1 MRASLAQLH
10 GRLGVTTVYVTHDQ
24 VEAMTL
30 GQRVAVVR
38 DGRILQVADPHTLY
52 QDPGSLFVAA
62 FIGSPAMN
70 LVEAALQDGAVH
82 FGQYRVPLA
91 AHRRPVGGDTRLV
104 LGIRP
109 EAFADAAFAGSGLPT
124 MEARVDVLED
134 VGADAYVH
142 FPVNAPQL
150 TAESLERSDDQ
161 ATILV
166 ESSSLFT
173 ARVDPRTSARS
184 GSSIVLAVDPARFH
198 FFDAQTG
205 ASLLR
210 RSQGASGQVP
220 KPGLDHTAPLE
231 PVVP

>member
-52 QDPGSLFVAA
+52 QDPASLFVAA

-70 LVEAALQDGAVH
+70 LVEATLQDGVVH
-82 FGQYRVPLA
+82 FGQYRVPLPRD
-91 AHRRPVGGDTRLV
+91 RRPAGSDARVV

-109 EAFADAAFAGSGLPT
+109 EAFADAAFAASGLPT
-124 MEARVDVLED
+124 IEARVDVLED

-142 FPVNAPQL
+142 FPVSAPQL

-173 ARVDPRTSARS
+173 ARVDPRSSARP
-184 GSSIVLAVDPARFH
+184 GSSIVLAVDPERFH
-198 FFDAQTG
+198 FFDAQSG
-205 ASLLR
+205 ASLLQR
-210 RSQGASGQVP
+210 ADTASGQASES
-220 KPGLDHTAPLE
+220 GLDHAGRLE
-231 PVVP
+231 PVIP

>member
-1 MRASLAQLH
+1 
-10 GRLGVTTVYVTHDQ
+10 
-24 VEAMTL
+24 
-30 GQRVAVVR
+30 
-38 DGRILQVADPHTLY
+38 
-52 QDPGSLFVAA
+52 
-62 FIGSPAMN
+62 
-70 LVEAALQDGAVH
+70 
-82 FGQYRVPLA
+82 VPLA
-91 AHRRPVGGDTRLV
+91 PDRRPVGGDTRLV

-109 EAFADAAFAGSGLPT
+109 EAFADAAFAAPGLPT
-124 MEARVDVLED
+124 IEARVDVLED

-161 ATILV
+161 ATILA

-173 ARVDPRTSARS
+173 ARVDPRTSASS

-198 FFDAQTG
+198 FFDAQSG

-210 RSQGASGQVP
+210 RAEGASGQAP
-220 KPGLDHTAPLE
+220 EPGLDHAAPLE